1 MQSTVTLFGNLVDD
15 VRLRETA
22 TTRVASFRIAMNDR
36 WFDKRVERWAER
48 TTYINVSAWRQ
59 LAENLAASLH
69 KGQPVVVVGRLRQRE
84 FERDGQRITTYEV
97 DADHVGH
104 DLSKGSAVFARN
116 PRGPQTSDV
125 ARVERAAATPSD
137 PAAGTAWSVPGL
149 DDPFAPVGPGSAEGE
164 GSGHDRE
171 APDRAVDPAA

>member
-36 WFDKRVERWAER
+36 WFDKRAERWAER

-59 LAENLAASLH
+59 LAENLAASLN

-84 FERDGQRITTYEV
+84 FERDGQRVTTYEV

-116 PRGPQTSDV
+116 PRGPQTSDI
-125 ARVERAAATPSD
+125 ARLETGAGGSAATG
-137 PAAGTAWSVPGL
+137 AAWSVPGL
-149 DDPFAPVGPGSAEGE
+149 DDPFAPVGAGDADGIVPDGAR
-164 GSGHDRE
+164 HDG
-171 APDRAVDPAA
+171 DRAVDPAA